1 MFGPPTILAAQGE
14 MIDTILSNGG
24 PWALFAGFVGL
35 LISFNFW
42 VLRQMVRGRLVQGVI
57 YDDVCEQR
65 NRWQAVAET
74 GLSVNRDLT
83 DHVGRLVA
91 TNERIIE
98 SQRDT
103 EQLVRNLIA
112 TTSRRD
118 AS

>member
-1 MFGPPTILAAQGE
+1 MLAPPMWVAQGE
-14 MIDTILSNGG
+14 VITSILDNGG

-42 VLRQMVRGRLVQGVI
+42 VLRQMVRGKLVQGVI
-57 YDDVCEQR
+57 YDDVRDQR
-65 NRWQAVAET
+65 GRWQAVAET

-103 EQLVRNLIA
+103 EQLVRSLIA

-118 AS
+118 AA